1 MNEPTT
7 PNLIIIIILIDVFIY
22 YLRRYL
28 RIYHETASVRDCYAV
43 KLFVFKSYRY
53 E

>member
-1 MNEPTT
+1 MS
-7 PNLIIIIILIDVFIY
+7 LFITFEGK
-22 YLRRYL
+22 L